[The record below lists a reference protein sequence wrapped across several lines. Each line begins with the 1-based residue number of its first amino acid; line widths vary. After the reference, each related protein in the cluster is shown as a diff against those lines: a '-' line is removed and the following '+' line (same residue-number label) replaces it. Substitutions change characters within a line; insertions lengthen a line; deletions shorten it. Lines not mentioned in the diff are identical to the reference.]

1 MGSALQVRA
10 AATATEQKSSR
21 TPPVRRRQSAIPL
34 RPIAAVVV
42 IMAHVTLLMLLPKLR
57 DRGLSYPYDDRP
69 SILFFLPSIG
79 SEEPATPRGQS
90 QSRAPASHAR
100 QDHSRI
106 KRTPEPP
113 AREPESSS
121 APVAIDW
128 SEAAAAAAGRQVD
141 ADEEAARK
149 ARAFSAPKAPANLL
163 AAPPAGPKFKWYH
176 ARTHRLES
184 IPGGGFMINLNDQCA
199 VVVMI
204 MIVPVCQ
211 IGKIEARGDLF
222 QHMDDPTPLG
232 DWDAQL
238 P

>member
-1 MGSALQVRA
+1 MGSARQVRA
-10 AATATEQKSSR
+10 DATATEHKSPC
-21 TPPVRRRQSAIPL
+21 TPPARRRQSALSL

-42 IMAHVTLLMLLPKLR
+42 IMAHLTLLMLLPKLR
-57 DRGLSYPYDDRP
+57 DRALSRAYDDTP
-69 SILFFLPSIG
+69 SVLVFLPSFG
-79 SEEPATPRGQS
+79 SEELAAAPEHAHSRPPAAR
-90 QSRAPASHAR
+90 AR
-100 QDHSRI
+100 QDHSRS
-106 KRTPEPP
+106 RREAAAP
-113 AREPESSS
+113 AKEAESS

-128 SEAAAAAAGRQVD
+128 SEEAAAAAGRQVD

-149 ARAFSAPKAPANLL
+149 ARAFSAPKAPANLA

-176 ARTHRLES
+176 ARAQRIES

-222 QHMDDPTPLG
+222 QHMDDPSPLG
-232 DWDAQL
+232 DWDAKL